1 METELQ
7 NERPKSYYQVLGV
20 PRDAS
25 AGDVRAAYRRL
36 AMKWHPDR
44 SAREPWLV
52 EEANRRFQQIQEAY
66 KVLSDEK
73 KRELYNAGFYDPIQE
88 DEDEVEGFHEFFQ
101 EMLRLMAKV
110 RREEREYSLA
120 ELQQML
126 VEMACS
132 FAPSPPPSNGFAAG
146 VSTVDARRF
155 GNGADRMAEIKSG
168 VRVSGVGRSGSTGSY
183 YG

>member
-73 KRELYNAGFYDPIQE
+73 KRELYDAGFYDLIQE
-88 DEDEVEGFHEFFQ
+88 DEDEVEFC
-101 EMLRLMAKV
+101 AI
-110 RREEREYSLA
+110 S
-120 ELQQML
+120 
-126 VEMACS
+126 S
-132 FAPSPPPSNGFAAG
+132 SG

-168 VRVSGVGRSGSTGSY
+168 VRVSGVGRLGSTGSY
-183 YG
+183 YV